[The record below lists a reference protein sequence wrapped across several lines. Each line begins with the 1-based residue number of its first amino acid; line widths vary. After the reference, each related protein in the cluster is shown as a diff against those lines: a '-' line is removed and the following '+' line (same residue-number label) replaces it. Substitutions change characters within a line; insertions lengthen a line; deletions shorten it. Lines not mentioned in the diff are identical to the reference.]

1 MAFQA
6 ALCIREPSVDVT
18 RQRHRPHQPLSRIT
32 EVSHFSSPSLPRPE
46 YGLEGDPMSGAGN
59 TQTLRERV
67 RDALQRRVGKG
78 KAVTVK
84 QVARALYPAISER
97 TIENL
102 MAGNN
107 EPRSETLAVLVD
119 FFDQSFAD
127 EVYAGRGFRIVKLAD
142 HRAVEAAKKIIEGN
156 AELAALEG
164 R

>member
-1 MAFQA
+1 
-6 ALCIREPSVDVT
+6 
-18 RQRHRPHQPLSRIT
+18 
-32 EVSHFSSPSLPRPE
+32 
-46 YGLEGDPMSGAGN
+46 MSGGEN

-78 KAVTVK
+78 RAITAK
-84 QVARALYPAISER
+84 QVARAVHPAISER

-127 EVYAGRGFRIVKLAD
+127 EVYAGRGFRVVKLCNK
-142 HRAVEAAKKIIEGN
+142 RAAEAAQKIIDGA
-156 AELAALEG
+156 AELQRMEG
-164 R
+164 K